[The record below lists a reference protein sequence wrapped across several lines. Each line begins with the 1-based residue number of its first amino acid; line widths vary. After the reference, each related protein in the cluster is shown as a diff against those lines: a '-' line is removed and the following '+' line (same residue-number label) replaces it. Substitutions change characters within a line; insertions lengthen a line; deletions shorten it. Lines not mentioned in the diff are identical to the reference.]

1 MKSLLAIVLVALSIP
16 AHAQDFAEATILD
29 FQSKT
34 KIDTPASSRI
44 FGGPAV
50 EAEDYKEIVIALDG
64 QKITARTFSMGNGL
78 IFINNNPMAFAVG
91 SKVEAKLGKRNEL
104 EVRVEGRRNPV
115 KFAIQRVEIIQE

>member
-1 MKSLLAIVLVALSIP
+1 MRWTARSVTSGCSTTGS
-16 AHAQDFAEATILD
+16 AT
-29 FQSKT
+29 ST
-34 KIDTPASSRI
+34 ASSWRCTGGKAA